1 MSSGIYTVLSGA
13 VTRMN
18 TADVISNN
26 LSNINSNGFKKQ
38 RMSFASVLNDATQT
52 SSAKG
57 NNFSTIGDSR
67 IVFEQGV
74 IADTARELDFAIS
87 GNGFFRVQRG
97 EEMLYT
103 RTGTFSRTAEGN
115 LVDGAGNPVMSIDN
129 EALLLPP
136 GPFEVD
142 ENGQIMSQEGGEE
155 GIVGQIGVF
164 DLPLEELTH
173 ESGGRFVFTGAA
185 EDVVPAQGSQV
196 LQGSLERSNVNL
208 MEEAA
213 LMMSNMRVYESY
225 NKALKNYYDLNA
237 KRSEIA
243 TL

>member
-13 VTRMN
+13 VTRMD

-38 RMSFASVLNDATQT
+38 RMSFASVLNDVTQT
-52 SSAKG
+52 GSAKG

-67 IVFEQGV
+67 IVFDQGV
-74 IADTARELDFAIS
+74 IADTGRDLDFAIS
-87 GNGFFRVQRG
+87 GDGFFRVQRG

-103 RTGTFSRTAEGN
+103 RTGSFNRTAEGT
-115 LVDGAGNPVMSIDN
+115 LVDGEGNSVMSVDN
-129 EALLLPP
+129 EPIVLPA
-136 GPFEVD
+136 GPFDVD
-142 ENGQIMSQEGGEE
+142 EDGRVLTQEGV
-155 GIVGQIGVF
+155 VGQIGVF
-164 DLPLEELTH
+164 DLPIEDLEH
-173 ESGGRFVFTGAA
+173 ESGGRFVFAGAA
-185 EDVVPAQGSQV
+185 EDVDQAQDSQV
-196 LQGSLERSNVNL
+196 LQGSQERSNVNM

-213 LMMSNMRVYESY
+213 LMMTNMRVYESY